1 MIKPQPKPGSAAPRT
16 LAFVLT
22 GALLFG
28 AQVGLQS
35 LAVPAFASSREM
47 IRELD
52 PLMLERFVAPPA
64 PETSDAPEEAEPVE
78 EVAPEEAEVAPSFEE
93 EVGSAMEEL
102 ERRFAG
108 EDAAPPDVDRA
119 AAGDGP
125 AAPGIS
131 ADATADRFESLF
143 GAAEGV
149 VVGRATRGRT
159 PPTAGA
165 GGLGL
170 GITERGS
177 GADADTGI
185 ASGAAGAGPDVTVET
200 AADRAR
206 PTGEEVEIGEFEAES
221 FDGSEADLLALWL
234 RQNPSE
240 LPIGVRVHVNFQP
253 SFLTAAVPFTSDGR
267 QWDLYLMFNETLS
280 ELHIVL
286 VEGDRSVYLIDRGF
300 QEQSRSLRE
309 GTVRRSGGEII
320 AIDSRTGAASSDRAQ
335 EFYNVFLSW
344 WESARNDVGTP

>member
-1 MIKPQPKPGSAAPRT
+1 VIKPRPKSGSAAPRT
-16 LAFVLT
+16 LAIILT
-22 GALLFG
+22 AALLFG
-28 AQVGLQS
+28 VQLGLQS
-35 LAVPAFASSREM
+35 LAVPAFASSRET

-52 PLMLERFVAPPA
+52 PLMLERFMTPPA
-64 PETSDAPEEAEPVE
+64 PEASETPGEEEPVE
-78 EVAPEEAEVAPSFEE
+78 EIASEEAEVAPSFEE

-108 EDAAPPDVDRA
+108 EEAAPPDLDRA

-159 PPTAGA
+159 TPTAGA

-170 GITERGS
+170 GITERGGEA
-177 GADADTGI
+177 GADTAI
-185 ASGAAGAGPDVTVET
+185 AGGAAGAGPDVMIET
-200 AADRAR
+200 AADRTR
-206 PTGEEVEIGEFEAES
+206 PAGEEVEIGEFEAER
-221 FDGSEADLLALWL
+221 FDGSEADLLARWL
-234 RQNPSE
+234 RRNPSD
-240 LPIGVRVHVNFQP
+240 LPVGVRVHVNFQP
-253 SFLTAAVPFTSDGR
+253 SFLTAAVPFTANGR
-267 QWDLYLMFNETLS
+267 RWDLYLMFNETLS

-286 VEGDRSVYLIDRGF
+286 VEGERSVYLIDRGF